1 MFLVNQNNAMYE
13 AGTSGRATVSEQSVI
28 LLRAI
33 HLVIRV
39 LLVLACAF
47 WALIVLELMPPLF
60 FNGMD
65 GVRAKLVYIWTL
77 GRTAPG
83 WSCQDTLQLLH
94 EGYTDLLIFLAL
106 TWLLAELKRFL
117 YRRLVEISAV
127 KPERPEQEVPQL
139 P

>member
-1 MFLVNQNNAMYE
+1 MYE
-13 AGTSGRATVSEQSVI
+13 AGTSGRATVSEQGVI

-33 HLVIRV
+33 HLVIRI

-47 WALIVLELMPPLF
+47 WALIVLELLPPLV

-77 GRTAPG
+77 GRAAPG

-106 TWLLAELKRFL
+106 TWMLAELKRFL
-117 YRRLVEISAV
+117 YRRMVEISAM
-127 KPERPEQEVPQL
+127 KPGQPEQEVPQL
-139 P
+139 Q

>member
-1 MFLVNQNNAMYE
+1 MYE
-13 AGTSGRATVSEQSVI
+13 AGTSGRATVSEQGVI

-33 HLVIRV
+33 HLVIRI

-47 WALIVLELMPPLF
+47 WALIVLELLPPLV

-77 GRTAPG
+77 GRAAPG

-106 TWLLAELKRFL
+106 TWMLAELKRFL
-117 YRRLVEISAV
+117 YRRMGEISAMETWRE
-127 KPERPEQEVPQL
+127 ERGGAEVQ
-139 P
+139 